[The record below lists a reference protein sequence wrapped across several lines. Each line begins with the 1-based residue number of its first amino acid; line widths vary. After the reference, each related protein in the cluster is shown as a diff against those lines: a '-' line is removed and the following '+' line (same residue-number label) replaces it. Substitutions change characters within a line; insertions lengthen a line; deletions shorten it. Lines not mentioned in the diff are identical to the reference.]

1 MRVVVIAVLCS
12 LAWGSA
18 SAQVANDA
26 NRRQAFQHYRNG
38 QELLQGE
45 QFEKAAAEFQ
55 QAIELDSLL
64 TLAHYGLGQSYMGL
78 RRFASA
84 VMAFT
89 GCRDAYERIFGMR
102 QQDTVA
108 SNRRMDDEI
117 RELKDTVTAARAGRF
132 KDGASDTQIVRLE
145 ARIDDLERLRNPS
158 AGRFQVPAEVSLAL
172 GSAHFRNGSLP
183 DAEREW
189 LAAVAVNP
197 KLGEAHNNLAAIY
210 AMTKRKKLGL
220 DAVKA
225 AERAG
230 LRVNPQLKTDLN
242 RLPNEP

>member
-1 MRVVVIAVLCS
+1 MRAVAIAVVTALFS
-12 LAWGSA
+12 TGV

-26 NRRQAFQHYRNG
+26 ARRQAFQHYRAG
-38 QELLQGE
+38 QELLQAE

-55 QAIELDSLL
+55 NAIELDGLL

-84 VMAFT
+84 VMAFAA
-89 GCRDAYERIFGMR
+89 CRDAYERIFGMR

-117 RELKDTVTAARAGRF
+117 RELRDTVAAARAGRF
-132 KDGASDTQIVRLE
+132 KDAGSDTQIVRLE

-158 AGRFQVPAEVSLAL
+158 AGRFQVPAEVSLSL
-172 GSAHFRNGSLP
+172 GSAYFRSGSLS

-189 LAAVAVNP
+189 LAATAVNP

-230 LRVNPQLKTDLN
+230 LRVNPQLKADLN